1 MEREN
6 PELAN
11 NLEKYQLKAK
21 DVLAEAFLGKK
32 DEVVSRSSQNTIQLQ
47 LPNVPD
53 YTEQFEEINHKF
65 EKMYK
70 DMGKLASII
79 LSSKNQ
85 PTIIENKTVVTDFAY
100 DWKKMMY
107 SKMDKLLDGD
117 KFQNKAEVMKY
128 IYRYMNKN
136 YGIVWDQEIKEHM
149 NRNES
154 VNKPSIIDVVYEDET
169 YRSIFESVLC
179 DLVENNRSNSCVS
192 IKNTDKIIRPLINKY
207 CDTSN
212 AGMATYKVVY
222 AYMDRNYKINWKNR
236 ETRYINQ
243 FGAKTLSKKN
253 IINASASLIK
263 IFESAV
269 KVRLTE

>member
-1 MEREN
+1 MI
-6 PELAN
+6 
-11 NLEKYQLKAK
+11 
-21 DVLAEAFLGKK
+21 LG
-32 DEVVSRSSQNTIQLQ
+32 
-47 LPNVPD
+47 
-53 YTEQFEEINHKF
+53 
-65 EKMYK
+65 
-70 DMGKLASII
+70 A
-79 LSSKNQ
+79 
-85 PTIIENKTVVTDFAY
+85 
-100 DWKKMMY
+100 
-107 SKMDKLLDGD
+107 
-117 KFQNKAEVMKY
+117 
-128 IYRYMNKN
+128 
-136 YGIVWDQEIKEHM
+136 VWDQEIKEHM

-192 IKNTDKIIRPLINKY
+192 IKKTDKIIRPLINKY
-207 CDTSN
+207 CDTSKV
-212 AGMATYKVVY
+212 GMATYKVVY

-269 KVRLTE
+269 KVLLTE